1 VDDVGYLDD
10 DGYLF
15 LTDRRHHMIISGG
28 VNIYRRRQKAQLSAM
43 GRP

>member
-1 VDDVGYLDD
+1 MRTGGSPSRHRYLDD

-28 VNIYRRRQKAQLSAM
+28 
-43 GRP
+43 